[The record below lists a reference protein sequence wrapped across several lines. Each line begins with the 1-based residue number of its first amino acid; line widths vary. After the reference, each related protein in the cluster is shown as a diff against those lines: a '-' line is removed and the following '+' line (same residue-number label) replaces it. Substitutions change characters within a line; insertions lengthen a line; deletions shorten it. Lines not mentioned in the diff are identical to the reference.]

1 MMKKQRKFLAFLL
14 VLCMIFTILPFST
27 LAAESGEATA
37 EPVEQLSADASRGL
51 SPQAGPYN
59 SVPLTL
65 TVSSYAAPFLNG
77 STGEHSVMTYKATKY
92 ISRSTACGTGTNAS
106 GSAKARF
113 VGSNEA
119 GWTLVIDVVVGNYSE
134 TWTTNARI
142 TNKDMSKAA
151 GQVTFGMSWDTQGGT
166 STYIRIDGATNL
178 PTPAPNAPTD
188 AQVQTL
194 LSGNAVKIDCINSEV
209 THADKIYGL
218 IAGTY
223 SIGSVQGDS
232 TSGYTCAVTVNN
244 PAPYVSRYNTDTAA
258 EHTLSP
264 ENQGSKTITL
274 EYKNSAWS
282 VKSGT
287 APVTYTVICQT
298 EKYTVTYNDG
308 EANGASFTD
317 QVHSNLLPGTAT
329 PAFTGGVDGK
339 PVWTDHVFVGWE
351 PSVADTVTE
360 SVTYVAMWKDD
371 KNNNGIPDDEEDK
384 LTVTY
389 NDGEANGA
397 SFVDQVYSNLL
408 PGTATPAFTG
418 GVNGKPVWTDHVF
431 VGWEPSVADTVTES
445 VTYVAM
451 WADDRNNNGIP
462 DNQEETFTVTY
473 TDGVEKEEVFK
484 DQIYSG
490 LLEGDLTPAFSGSI
504 PTRKGYTFAG
514 WKPAI
519 AEKVTGNTTYVAQ
532 WKALDAVQTGDSSS
546 LTMWIAL
553 LGIAGLGLI
562 AAAAV
567 VVLSKKQRSR

>member
-1 MMKKQRKFLAFLL
+1 MKKQRKFLAFLL

-142 TNKDMSKAA
+142 TNKDMSKAT
-151 GQVTFGMSWDTQGGT
+151 GQVTFGMSWNTQGGT
-166 STYIRIDGATNL
+166 STYISISGAKDL

-232 TSGYTCAVTVNN
+232 TSGYTCVVTVNN

-308 EANGASFTD
+308 EANGASF
-317 QVHSNLLPGTAT
+317 A
-329 PAFTGGVDGK
+329 
-339 PVWTDHVFVGWE
+339 
-351 PSVADTVTE
+351 
-360 SVTYVAMWKDD
+360 
-371 KNNNGIPDDEEDK
+371 
-384 LTVTY
+384 
-389 NDGEANGA
+389 
-397 SFVDQVYSNLL
+397 DQVYSNLL

-418 GVNGKPVWTDHVF
+418 GVNGKPVW
-431 VGWEPSVADTVTES
+431 
-445 VTYVAM
+445 
-451 WADDRNNNGIP
+451 
-462 DNQEETFTVTY
+462 
-473 TDGVEKEEVFK
+473 
-484 DQIYSG
+484 
-490 LLEGDLTPAFSGSI
+490 L
-504 PTRKGYTFAG
+504 
-514 WKPAI
+514 
-519 AEKVTGNTTYVAQ
+519 
-532 WKALDAVQTGDSSS
+532 S
-546 LTMWIAL
+546 LIH
-553 LGIAGLGLI
+553 I
-562 AAAAV
+562 
-567 VVLSKKQRSR
+567 

>member
-1 MMKKQRKFLAFLL
+1 MKKQRKFLAFLL

-142 TNKDMSKAA
+142 TNKDMSKAT
-151 GQVTFGMSWDTQGGT
+151 GEITFGMSWNTSDGT
-166 STYIRIDGATNL
+166 STTIRISGATNL

-232 TSGYTCAVTVNN
+232 TSGYTCVVTVNN

-308 EANGASFTD
+308 EANGASFAD

-397 SFVDQVYSNLL
+397 SFTDQVHSNLL

-418 GVNGKPVWTDHVF
+418 GVDGKPVWTDHVF

-532 WKALDAVQTGDSSS
+532 WKALDAVQTDDSSS

-553 LGIAGLGLI
+553 LSIAGLGLI

>member
-1 MMKKQRKFLAFLL
+1 MKKQRKFLAFLL
-14 VLCMIFTILPFST
+14 VLCMVFTILPLST
-27 LAAESGEATA
+27 LAAESGESTA
-37 EPVEQLSADASRGL
+37 EPAEQLSADASRGL
-51 SPQAGPYN
+51 SPLAGPYS
-59 SVPLTL
+59 SVPLNL

-77 STGEHSVMTYKATKY
+77 STGEHSVKTYKMTKY

-119 GWTLVIDVVVGNYSE
+119 GWSLVIDVVVGNYSE

-142 TNKDMSKAA
+142 TNKDMSKAT
-151 GQVTFGMSWDTQGGT
+151 GEITFGMSWNSQGGV
-166 STYIRIDGATNL
+166 STTIRISGATNL

-232 TSGYTCAVTVNN
+232 SRGYTCAVTVNN

-308 EANGASFTD
+308 EANGASFADQVYSNLLPGTATPAFTGGVNGKPVWTDHVFIGWEPSVDDTVTETVTYVAMWADDKNNNGIPDDEEDKLTVTYNDGEANGASFTD

-360 SVTYVAMWKDD
+360 SVTYVAMWADD
-371 KNNNGIPDDEEDK
+371 K
-384 LTVTY
+384 
-389 NDGEANGA
+389 
-397 SFVDQVYSNLL
+397 
-408 PGTATPAFTG
+408 
-418 GVNGKPVWTDHVF
+418 
-431 VGWEPSVADTVTES
+431 
-445 VTYVAM
+445 
-451 WADDRNNNGIP
+451 NNNGIP

-490 LLEGDLTPAFSGSI
+490 LLEGDLTPAFSGNI